1 MTVGLARIVLLAPA
15 LALLPCGPA
24 AATTPPRSGPP
35 PTVTIVEQTFEVE
48 VGSPLTLD
56 LRFSGTPGDDDQLF
70 VDLSPVTRRADLRAA
85 DRPVV
90 DSVTVRLSDLAGD
103 GPTRRLVVPTE
114 ATEEHDDTLTIDAAG
129 VYALDVALADQQSPT
144 LTFIHVN
151 ETADPETTLPV
162 AVVVGLGTSVDV
174 DDLGVAHLSPAALGI
189 LDDLIGAL
197 DACDAPVAV
206 HLPAG
211 TIAALAEHP
220 DVRDRLATALGNDE
234 LISEP
239 ILPLDPSTMAAT
251 ARSALYTQWLG
262 DGEDAAI
269 TALRQPA
276 RRLVA
281 VAGDRLSAGGAT
293 LRRDLGN
300 RLLLFTTQQFDAL
313 PSTPGA
319 FFDSSRVVR
328 IATGSGTGLDGTTP
342 DRAIAAR
349 LSATDAPPAT
359 TGAGIAAELLM
370 IRNDILAA
378 GGTPSRRGVLVAP
391 ADLTVI
397 PAAVLRTVCATVS
410 RTTGLRAVSVDDLVG
425 RVDPVLVNEQPLTLD
440 LATVDAAP
448 APLEP
453 PAGERRAAI
462 RNVATMLPSADP
474 RPGQWDRALDV
485 LPSTALDAAAMTRIV
500 TGVDNEIAALTA
512 AVVPPSPFNATLGS
526 RTATLRLNFT
536 NNGATPLK
544 IRLHL
549 SAGAN
554 KITFPDNDRV
564 YELPA
569 AAATQIPIP
578 IEARSNGRIPVT
590 VQVLTPQGDT
600 QVSPA
605 LPLTLTVNGIAGLG
619 YLLTGAGALVLVTWW
634 VRHHRRLRA
643 ARRAATSTLP
653 DP

>member
-15 LALLPCGPA
+15 LALLPSGPS

-35 PTVTIVEQTFEVE
+35 PTVTIVDQTFEVE

-56 LRFSGTPGDDDQLF
+56 LQFSGTPGDDDQLF

-114 ATEEHDDTLTIDAAG
+114 AAEEHDDTLTIDAAG

-319 FFDSSRVVR
+319 FFDSSRV
-328 IATGSGTGLDGTTP
+328 
-342 DRAIAAR
+342 
-349 LSATDAPPAT
+349 
-359 TGAGIAAELLM
+359 M
-370 IRNDILAA
+370 
-378 GGTPSRRGVLVAP
+378 
-391 ADLTVI
+391 
-397 PAAVLRTVCATVS
+397 
-410 RTTGLRAVSVDDLVG
+410 RTT
-425 RVDPVLVNEQPLTLD
+425 EETLTAMICSTDCSSWAWLSPKY
-440 LATVDAAP
+440 VRP
-448 APLEP
+448 AL
-453 PAGERRAAI
+453 
-462 RNVATMLPSADP
+462 
-474 RPGQWDRALDV
+474 
-485 LPSTALDAAAMTRIV
+485 STAPR
-500 TGVDNEIAALTA
+500 
-512 AVVPPSPFNATLGS
+512 
-526 RTATLRLNFT
+526 
-536 NNGATPLK
+536 
-544 IRLHL
+544 
-549 SAGAN
+549 SA
-554 KITFPDNDRV
+554 F
-564 YELPA
+564 
-569 AAATQIPIP
+569 
-578 IEARSNGRIPVT
+578 SC
-590 VQVLTPQGDT
+590 
-600 QVSPA
+600 
-605 LPLTLTVNGIAGLG
+605 
-619 YLLTGAGALVLVTWW
+619 
-634 VRHHRRLRA
+634 
-643 ARRAATSTLP
+643 
-653 DP
+653 